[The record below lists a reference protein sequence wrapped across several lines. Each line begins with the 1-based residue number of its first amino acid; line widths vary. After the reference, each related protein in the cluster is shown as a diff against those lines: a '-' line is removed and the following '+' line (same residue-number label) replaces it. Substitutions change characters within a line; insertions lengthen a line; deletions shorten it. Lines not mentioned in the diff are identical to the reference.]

1 FGSFSS
7 SNIRLLGCFLIAQR
21 DLFPEFHQAQE
32 ILDRS
37 LVHLFVVMY
46 VDDGGQIPRQRLPNG
61 PIDALEEMHFDVVW
75 SRGAGM
81 RRPADGNAHR
91 IEPGLLYQAKIV
103 GLQRDTPGSL
113 LWSVQGAIEINAS
126 AEQAIIMKGI
136 VVPREC

>member
-1 FGSFSS
+1 MIRRSCRGSCILSSLSTAFQYAGPIRIMRSGLLPRMGLTSWGTASCQRSSSSWPFGSFSS

-61 PIDALEEMHFDVVW
+61 PIDALEEMHF
-75 SRGAGM
+75 
-81 RRPADGNAHR
+81 
-91 IEPGLLYQAKIV
+91 
-103 GLQRDTPGSL
+103 
-113 LWSVQGAIEINAS
+113 
-126 AEQAIIMKGI
+126 
-136 VVPREC
+136 